1 MKIYNYWFTNDAK
14 QSSYPSTLCEEKKN
28 ARQITLQ
35 LKYVKLMNTIIIHA
49 EYLANTQELVD
60 MLINMLGGCKILT
73 WQGYP

>member
-1 MKIYNYWFTNDAK
+1 MMLSNHHILQRFVK
-14 QSSYPSTLCEEKKN
+14 KKN

-73 WQGYP
+73 